1 LGFRIGLFLPLCPD
15 AAARGA
21 PFVFMGPRRTIT
33 LFFCAAFAGSV
44 VLGMAPNAYVA
55 VVGRALIGLGVA
67 MLFVPSLNVPAEW
80 FRVKEFA
87 MMTGILMAMGGIG
100 SYSAAA
106 RC

>member
-1 LGFRIGLFLPLCPD
+1 
-15 AAARGA
+15 
-21 PFVFMGPRRTIT
+21 M
-33 LFFCAAFAGSV
+33 

-55 VVGRALIGLGVA
+55 VVGRALVGPGVA